1 MAESASKPVPDWK
14 ELAKGRSRIIGAD
27 ECGYGS
33 WAGPLVVCAVAV
45 PPNWSPPRGLNDS
58 KKLGK
63 KKHEELFYL
72 LRNIVPYVAEMA
84 HPDEVDRGVVSA
96 LKRCYR
102 TVVLALQER
111 YPDALIVLDGEVTLP
126 EVEHLNFPKADGL
139 VPAVMA
145 ASVIGKFIHDQ
156 YMRKLAEKYPGYG
169 LGENVGYGTP
179 AHIAALEKLGPC
191 PAHRQSYLPSPGA
204 KTAKSAVGVAQ
215 AKDEGMALDNED
227 ILLPE

>member
-1 MAESASKPVPDWK
+1 MAESASKPPDWK
-14 ELAKGRSRIIGAD
+14 ELAKAKTHVLGAD

-33 WAGPLVVCAVAV
+33 WAGPLVVCAAV
-45 PPNWSPPRGLNDS
+45 VPSVWTPPRGLNDS

-72 LRNIVPYVAEMA
+72 LRDVVPYMAEMA
-84 HPDEVDRGVVSA
+84 QPAEIDRDGVTSA

-102 TVVLALQER
+102 TVVLGLREK
-111 YPDALIVLDGEVTLP
+111 YPTSLIILDGEVVIP
-126 EVEHLNFPKADGL
+126 EVEHLSFPKADGL

-169 LGENVGYGTP
+169 FGENVGYGTP
-179 AHIAALEKLGPC
+179 QHQAAIGKLGMC
-191 PAHRQSYLPSPGA
+191 PAHRRSYVPTGKL
-204 KTAKSAVGVAQ
+204 KSAVEIAQ
-215 AKDEGMALDNED
+215 ASDEGMSVDVED
-227 ILLPE
+227 E